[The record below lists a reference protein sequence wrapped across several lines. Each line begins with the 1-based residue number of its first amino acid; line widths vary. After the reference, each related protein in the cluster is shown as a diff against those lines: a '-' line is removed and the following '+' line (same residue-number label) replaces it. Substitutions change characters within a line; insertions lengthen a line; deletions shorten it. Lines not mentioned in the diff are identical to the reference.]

1 MVTAGMGAAK
11 MPAQHQPRPDHS
23 DRPFN
28 NLLRRLN
35 ASDFGLIAPHLA
47 QQELKANELL
57 YNPGDDVEVVHFP
70 CGPSLA
76 TFMVPNA
83 DGRDVETIL
92 VGREG
97 AVGGIVSKGFL
108 PAYTRIMVKFGG
120 PFVRLHVGKLEAA
133 KLKSATLRN
142 VFARYADCMLA
153 QIFQS
158 TACNAIHSIEQRTAK
173 WIISAMERTDDDNT
187 VPLTHEQLATLLGVG
202 RSYTSRVIQTF
213 KAEGVLETRRG
224 SILVRNP
231 DALRMQGLQ
240 LQRSR
245 QKPLRGSA
253 ARGLSDRSGSYP
265 LKPDRFW
272 RENQLTKAQT
282 THCFPAISDYIAPQR
297 AGCARSFWPGFL
309 FGRRAP
315 FRIPGF

>member
-1 MVTAGMGAAK
+1 MKALREIAADS
-11 MPAQHQPRPDHS
+11 AERPY
-23 DRPFN
+23 N

-35 ASDFGLIAPHLA
+35 AADYALIAPHLSPA
-47 QQELKANELL
+47 DAAANDLL
-57 YNPGDDVEVVHFP
+57 YNPGDNVDVVHFP

-76 TFMVPNA
+76 SYLVANE

-97 AVGGIVSKGFL
+97 AVGGIVSQGFL

-120 PFVRLHVGKLEAA
+120 PFVQLAVAKLDAA
-133 KLKSATLRN
+133 KAKSRTLDN

-173 WIISAMERTDDDNT
+173 WIVSMMERADGDNN

-213 KAEGVLETRRG
+213 KAECILEIRRG
-224 SILVRNP
+224 SILVRAP
-231 DALRMQGLQ
+231 DALKARACLCNE
-240 LQRSR
+240 SV
-245 QKPLRGSA
+245 KDHFEEVLRGVYPTEEA
-253 ARGLSDRSGSYP
+253 ASG
-265 LKPDRFW
+265 
-272 RENQLTKAQT
+272 
-282 THCFPAISDYIAPQR
+282 
-297 AGCARSFWPGFL
+297 
-309 FGRRAP
+309 
-315 FRIPGF
+315 

>member
-1 MVTAGMGAAK
+1 MAA
-11 MPAQHQPRPDHS
+11 PSASSSDGL

-35 ASDFGLIAPHLA
+35 AKDFALIASHLGPVEA
-47 QQELKANELL
+47 AAGDLL
-57 YNPGDDVEVVHFP
+57 YNPGDDVEIVHFP

-76 TFMVPNA
+76 TYLVPNE

-97 AVGGIVSKGFL
+97 AVGGIVSHGYL

-120 PFVRLHVGKLEAA
+120 PFVRLHVKKLEAA
-133 KLKSATLRN
+133 KTESATLRN

-153 QIFQS
+153 QMFQS

-173 WIISAMERTDDDNT
+173 WIISAMERTDGDNI

-224 SILVRNP
+224 SILVRN
-231 DALRMQGLQ
+231 RQVLQ
-240 LQRSR
+240 MRACLCNESV
-245 QKPLRGSA
+245 KNHFEEVLRGV
-253 ARGLSDRSGSYP
+253 YP
-265 LKPDRFW
+265 AEADHSR
-272 RENQLTKAQT
+272 
-282 THCFPAISDYIAPQR
+282 
-297 AGCARSFWPGFL
+297 
-309 FGRRAP
+309 
-315 FRIPGF
+315 